1 MSKSSGRE
9 RFTTITLQVPDVE
22 RSVRFYRD
30 GLGLPFE
37 GEMSTNAMGARIGEI
52 FLLLHQDFEPGMEAK
67 ERGLGIELHFSV
79 PDADGYLAELRE
91 RGIEPHAEPKDQPWG
106 RVFSVTDPD
115 GYAIEFV
122 APLAR
127 DGE

>member
-1 MSKSSGRE
+1 MSKSSGIE

-67 ERGLGIELHFSV
+67 GAGARH
-79 PDADGYLAELRE
+79 R
-91 RGIEPHAEPKDQPWG
+91 
-106 RVFSVTDPD
+106 T
-115 GYAIEFV
+115 
-122 APLAR
+122 PL
-127 DGE
+127 